1 MGTGRIFIA
10 RDLSQKYPYFISD
23 TQISESSVSIKIIL
37 AVHHEK
43 MRQSLRSIMAGQK
56 GLSIVGE
63 VTDDSVISNLARE
76 SSADLILFDM
86 EMPVLSNLEVIRR
99 LHSEIPDIKVLAL
112 AIHSD
117 KRFVRETLKAGAA
130 GYLLKYLAHEELLEA
145 VNQVMEQGSYLSSGL
160 EGTEP
165 VQTSK
170 DHLTIKKNYPPKKEV
185 IMPYSKKIKDLMI
198 PLEDYPHIPYW
209 FTLRQAMA
217 IVREAAIKFEGS
229 FEPRAVLVFDEKYQ
243 LMGMLTLR
251 DIIRGLEPKFA
262 KDTGLIKAD
271 PSLAVLMG
279 DMFGPN
285 MKEQSQKAVSEV
297 MSPIKVTVNGD
308 DPITKALFLMIQEN
322 VGMMPVLLDKKVV
335 GMVRMN
341 ELFKEISEV
350 VLGD

>member
-1 MGTGRIFIA
+1 VA
-10 RDLSQKYPYFISD
+10 
-23 TQISESSVSIKIIL
+23 IKILL
-37 AVHHEK
+37 AVQHDT
-43 MRQSLRSIMAGQK
+43 MRLSLRSILADQK
-56 GLSIVGE
+56 DLAIVGE
-63 VTDDSVISNLARE
+63 AADDSAIMTLAQE
-76 SSADLILFDM
+76 LSADVILFDM
-86 EMPVLSNLEVIRR
+86 EMPGIANLAVIRR
-99 LHSEIPDIKVLAL
+99 IHQEFPSVKVLAL

-130 GYLLKYLAHEELLEA
+130 GYVLKYLAHEELLDA
-145 VNQVMEQGSYLSSGL
+145 VNRVMAQGSYLSPGL
-160 EGTEP
+160 EVTESSQATTNNLAQGKIHP
-165 VQTSK
+165 Q
-170 DHLTIKKNYPPKKEV
+170 KKEV
-185 IMPYSKKIKDLMI
+185 IMPYSKKVKDFMI

-243 LMGMLTLR
+243 LMGLLTLR
-251 DIIRGLEPKFA
+251 DIIKGLEPKFA
-262 KDTGLIKAD
+262 KDAGIIKAD

-285 MKEQSQKAVSEV
+285 MKEQSQKPVSEV
-297 MSPIKVTVNGD
+297 MSPIRVTVNGD

-322 VGMMPVLLDKKVV
+322 VGMMPVQLDKKVV

-341 ELFKEISEV
+341 ELFKEISAV

>member
-1 MGTGRIFIA
+1 
-10 RDLSQKYPYFISD
+10 
-23 TQISESSVSIKIIL
+23 
-37 AVHHEK
+37 
-43 MRQSLRSIMAGQK
+43 MRQSLRSILAGQES
-56 GLSIVGE
+56 LAMVGE
-63 VTDDSVISNLARE
+63 ATDESLIFNLAHE
-76 SSADLILFDM
+76 LSPHLILLDM
-86 EMPVLSNLEVIRR
+86 EMPGLSNLEVIRR
-99 LHSEIPDIKVLAL
+99 LGIELPNVKIMAL

-130 GYLLKYLAHEELLEA
+130 GYVLKYLAHEELLKA
-145 VNQVMEQGSYLSSGL
+145 VNQVMAQGSYLSPGL
-160 EGTEP
+160 EGIESG
-165 VQTSK
+165 QTNK
-170 DHLTIKKNYPPKKEV
+170 DAFLSGKNYSQKMEV
-185 IMPYSKKIKDLMI
+185 TMPYSKKVKDLML

-251 DIIRGLEPKFA
+251 DVVRGLEPKFA
-262 KDTGLIKAD
+262 QDSGLIKSD

-285 MKEQSQKAVSEV
+285 MKEASQKPVSEV

-308 DPITKALFLMIQEN
+308 DPITKALFLMIKEN

-341 ELFKEISEV
+341 ELFKEISDV